1 MKRYLLVIVAL
12 GCLMLAHAV
21 DYQSYRPSQAQ
32 MQGYDA
38 NAINAQ
44 APDYQFESTS
54 SMTKGGYTVSFAAS
68 DVRGGV
74 TTLGEA
80 DGPKS
85 GSRRVHRPGDDE
97 RTDPDSP
104 EPPSPIG
111 DTPWWFMVLLAA
123 AFVIVRV
130 RKIYKAKQ

>member
-21 DYQSYRPSQAQ
+21 DYQSYRPNPAQ

-68 DVRGGV
+68 SVEGGI
-74 TTLGEA
+74 TTDGDT

-85 GSRRVHRPGDDE
+85 GPRNVHRPPSDDDDP
-97 RTDPDSP
+97 RTD
-104 EPPSPIG
+104 PSPIG
-111 DTPWWFMVLLAA
+111 DTPWVLMALLAA
-123 AFVIVRV
+123 VFVTVRL
-130 RKIYKAKQ
+130 RKTKADQQ